1 MCITYWSSDVC
12 SSDLDA
18 DGPVGA
24 NGQTYLDAAQLQV
37 TNCGSLDRANRLLD
51 VVDDSYHLFI
61 EIVDRLRRRCEVRHD
76 RAEHAIFASYLRSE
90 ARRVGNESVSPCR
103 SGVAADTS

>member
-76 RAEHAIFASYLRSE
+76 RAEHALFDSSLVRSPAPYRVCRGPSP
-90 ARRVGNESVSPCR
+90 ARRNDER
-103 SGVAADTS
+103 D